1 VFENRVLKEI
11 FWSKRDEVTRDWR
24 RLHNEELYDMH
35 CSPNF
40 IRVIDSRRM
49 RWAGHMARMGDRR
62 GVRVYGFFVGIPVV
76 GDHLG
81 NVGLD
86 GDNIKVNLQDIG
98 WERGLD
104 CSGSG

>member
-1 VFENRVLKEI
+1 VFDNRVLREI
-11 FWSKRDEVTRDWR
+11 FGSKRERVTGELR

-35 CSPNF
+35 CSSNF
-40 IRVIDSRRM
+40 IRVIESRRM
-49 RWAGHMARMGDRR
+49 RWAGHVARMGDRR
-62 GVRVYGFFVGIPVV
+62 GIYGFFLVGIPLV

-86 GDNIKVNLQDIG
+86 GNNIKVNLRDIG